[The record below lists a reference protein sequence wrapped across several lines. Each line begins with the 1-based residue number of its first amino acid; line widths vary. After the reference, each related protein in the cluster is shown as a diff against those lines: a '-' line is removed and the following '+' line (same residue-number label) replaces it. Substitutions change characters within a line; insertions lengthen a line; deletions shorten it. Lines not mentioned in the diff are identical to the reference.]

1 MVRGDSCILLRPQK
15 LVCTWSALQL
25 PRGARLW
32 CCLSTARK
40 GIRSVLLFSIFFALK
55 KVQKVKKD
63 KSSPLPLA
71 FQLVILLVVGTSDK
85 GIDVA
90 DVGIGTALSSLPGV
104 EHWTF
109 TERERRGI
117 HLLIDYFMLH
127 VWFLCFA
134 TGFFMCCLWSWSCCS
149 GSTLRPKK

>member
-1 MVRGDSCILLRPQK
+1 M
-15 LVCTWSALQL
+15 
-25 PRGARLW
+25 
-32 CCLSTARK
+32 
-40 GIRSVLLFSIFFALK
+40 LLFSIFFALK

-71 FQLVILLVVGTSDK
+71 FQLVILLVVDTRFLGSDK

-109 TERERRGI
+109 TERERRRI
-117 HLLIDYFMLH
+117 HLLIDYFILH
-127 VWFLCFA
+127 VGFLCFA
-134 TGFFMCCLWSWSCCS
+134 TGFFMCCL
-149 GSTLRPKK
+149 